1 MKVHTRV
8 VWQMTPEGM
17 VLLEDEGYEWE
28 GEVAMALGG
37 GGDAPKP
44 AGLPKFQKPFVKDLL
59 ARAET
64 EFQTGG
70 PETFTGQ
77 RVADLNAAQLGGIQG
92 AQQFAAGGA
101 QSVADQAQQGF
112 TFGLNA
118 ADPQANPFFASTA
131 QALINPLA
139 DTLQQQ
145 ILPGIDSGAV
155 QAGQVG
161 SSRQGIAQGNAINS
175 FNRAAS
181 DALAKFGSNA
191 FGQGLNTFTQT
202 LAQAPSVQG
211 VGLQPSQILSGT
223 GDVLNQ
229 QQQALIN
236 ANLEQFTQ
244 EQNRSVNNLNQFA
257 GIAGANFNGSGAI
270 IPGSPESGGIAGAL
284 GGAALGGTL
293 GAAIPGF
300 GAGAAGATGLLALG
314 PAGAVGLGLGAL
326 AGFFA

>member
-1 MKVHTRV
+1 MKVYTRV
-8 VWQMTPEGM
+8 VWQIGPEGM
-17 VLLEDEGYEWE
+17 ELLEDEGYEYQ
-28 GEVAMALGG
+28 GPVAMAIGG

-44 AGLPKFQKPFVKDLL
+44 AGLPGFQKPFVKDLL
-59 ARAET
+59 ARAEA

-77 RVADLNAAQLGGIQG
+77 RVADLNAAQQAGIQG

-101 QSVADQAQQGF
+101 QNVADQTQQAF

-202 LAQAPSVQG
+202 LAQAPTVQG

-223 GDVLNQ
+223 GDALNA

-236 ANLEQFTQ
+236 ANMAQFGE

-257 GIAGANFNGSGAI
+257 QIAGGNFSGSGAI
-270 IPGSPESGGIAGAL
+270 IPGSPESGGLSAAL
-284 GGAALGGTL
+284 GGAAS
-293 GAAIPGF
+293 GAATAALIPGVGQTPIGIGV
-300 GAGAAGATGLLALG
+300 GA
-314 PAGAVGLGLGAL
+314 GLGAL
-326 AGFFA
+326 AGFFS